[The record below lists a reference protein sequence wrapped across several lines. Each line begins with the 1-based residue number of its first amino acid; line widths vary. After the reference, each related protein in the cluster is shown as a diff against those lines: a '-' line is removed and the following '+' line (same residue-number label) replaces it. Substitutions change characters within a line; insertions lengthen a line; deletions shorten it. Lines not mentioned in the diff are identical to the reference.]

1 MATLGRDATRSTKTT
16 TLLFST
22 VCFDGMSLV
31 TMHDG
36 SMVRMRD
43 LKLGDQVIVARSLKN
58 GKFRYR
64 SSPLLAMDIY
74 QKYTRHASVQYLAI
88 HVASNITISPLHITP
103 AHSLLVT
110 KNEQNRENFLFASE
124 VNVDD
129 YLHSITMGE
138 HRSTAKVRVSRI
150 ESVELFDAYA
160 PLTMEGNLV
169 VNNLVVSC
177 YGSFSHATGHCIKL
191 FRRWFLFSLFHIHLR
206 GSVESTKMDTWT
218 LEHQSDL

>member
-1 MATLGRDATRSTKTT
+1 
-16 TLLFST
+16 
-22 VCFDGMSLV
+22 MSLV

-43 LKLGDQVIVARSLKN
+43 LKLGDQVIVAHSLKN
-58 GKFRYR
+58 GKIQYR
-64 SSPLLAMDIY
+64 SSPLLAIDIY
-74 QKYTRHASVQYLAI
+74 QKYTRQTSVQYLAI
-88 HVASNITISPLHITP
+88 YVASNMTVSPLHITA

-110 KNEQNRENFLFASE
+110 KKDQTRENFLFASE

-138 HRSTAKVRVSRI
+138 HRSAAKVRVSRI

-177 YGSFSHATGHCIKL
+177 YGSFSHATGHWVKM
-191 FRRWFLFSLFHIHLR
+191 FRRWFLFSLFHLS
-206 GSVESTKMDTWT
+206 GSVESANGDTWT
-218 LEHQSDL
+218 IEHQSDL